1 MYGQPYSENYNQY
14 RSQVPYE
21 NQNTDFDC
29 KGDVFGRDVS
39 HAPGIV
45 LDDYN
50 SDLNFVIESDG
61 VTGSSLHNDGFE
73 YMWAGARATHGVKT
87 GKVECY
93 RQQYCFIFYPPPP
106 KKKKNM
112 AEILPNI
119 TCVYAFKQS
128 NWKA

>member
-1 MYGQPYSENYNQY
+1 MYRHPYSENYNQH
-14 RSQVPYE
+14 RSQVPFE
-21 NQNTDFDC
+21 NQNTNFDC

-93 RQQYCFIFYPPPP
+93 R
-106 KKKKNM
+106 
-112 AEILPNI
+112 
-119 TCVYAFKQS
+119 
-128 NWKA
+128 